1 MYESIQ
7 KENLVKLAS
16 ELQQEDT
23 FEKKRLLEEIERLN
37 QTLDEM
43 YLIILNIRVKNNN
56 VKIERK
62 LKESES
68 MELKKKQL

>member
-1 MYESIQ
+1 
-7 KENLVKLAS
+7 
-16 ELQQEDT
+16 
-23 FEKKRLLEEIERLN
+23 LEEIERLN